1 MTTPLTPPPRHVTGD
16 ANPTVIPKFLLHLY
30 RGRKTGKP
38 QRGLE
43 NFFGV
48 PVVRPLP
55 LLDRDRICIY
65 LLTPPGGWYMPS
77 RSLHSSFGK
86 VAIYGAPLLLAI
98 VEMFHP
104 QPHDL
109 LNLDVHRW
117 LGVHYAQIALFPL
130 SALAIAWL
138 IRGRT
143 GIAAAISRVAL
154 FVFSIG
160 WTAWDSVAGLATGI
174 LVSVAQRSGTPD
186 AWRAPIGA
194 IWLHPIMGG
203 GLAPFFAALGAVA
216 LSVGAVAAAIV
227 LKCNGQS
234 WGPVVLLGLSSFGI
248 TIFKT
253 HAWPGG
259 PLTFGGIAMAN
270 AWLVWERKSAFGTE
284 SARQTQATAT
294 PH

>member
-1 MTTPLTPPPRHVTGD
+1 MHIFTHS
-16 ANPTVIPKFLLHLY
+16 AW
-30 RGRKTGKP
+30 
-38 QRGLE
+38 
-43 NFFGV
+43 
-48 PVVRPLP
+48 
-55 LLDRDRICIY
+55 
-65 LLTPPGGWYMPS
+65 GWDMPS
-77 RSLHSSFGK
+77 RSLHSSFGN
-86 VAIYGAPLLLAI
+86 VAIYGVPLLLAI
-98 VEMFHP
+98 VELFHP

-109 LNLDVHRW
+109 LNLDVRRW

-154 FVFSIG
+154 FVFGIG
-160 WTAWDSVAGLATGI
+160 WTAWDSVAGVATGI
-174 LVSVAQRSGTPD
+174 LVNAAHKSGTPG
-186 AWRAPIGA
+186 AWPAPIDA

-203 GLAPFFAALGAVA
+203 APAPSFAVLGAVA
-216 LSVGAVAAAIV
+216 LSVGTVAAAIV
-227 LKCNGQS
+227 LKRDGQS
-234 WGPVVLLGLSSFGI
+234 WGPVVLLGLSSLGI

-259 PLTFGGIAMAN
+259 PLTFGGIAIAS